1 VAERPAHFAGQYTA
15 QMNGQAIGLD
25 PVQVR
30 RAFERAAA
38 AGGDSAVLQR
48 EVERRMFERLD
59 YIRCRP
65 HRVLDSGCGVG
76 RGLKLLRRRY
86 PEADLFGVDFARGV
100 LREAKRNESLFER
113 ALRLVSGSRR
123 FHVCADFVRLPIRT
137 ASLDMVW
144 SNLALAWAGDPLAAL
159 REVSRVLI
167 PGGLLMFS
175 SYGPDTLKELKAAF
189 GAGSAARH
197 VHSFIDMHD
206 IGDMLVASGFAAP
219 VMDMEVITLTY
230 SEVASLLAD
239 IKASGATCAARD
251 RQRGLMGRRAWE
263 RMLASYERERR
274 EGRLPA
280 TIEVVY
286 GHAWKG
292 EQRTTVDG
300 RHIIKVELD
309 AKKSR

>member
-1 VAERPAHFAGQYTA
+1 MNA
-15 QMNGQAIGLD
+15 QVFGLD
-25 PVQVR
+25 PAQVR

-38 AGGDSAVLQR
+38 AGGDAAVLQR

-65 HRVLDSGCGVG
+65 HRVLDYGCGVG
-76 RGLKLLRRRY
+76 HGLKLLRRRY
-86 PEADLFGVDFARGV
+86 PKADLLGMDFAPGV
-100 LREAKRNESLFER
+100 LGEAKREESIFER
-113 ALRLVSGSRR
+113 ARRLVSGSGR
-123 FHVCADFVRLPIRT
+123 FHLCADFARLPLR
-137 ASLDMVW
+137 ASSVDMVW

-159 REVSRVLI
+159 REVHRALI
-167 PGGLLMFS
+167 AGGLLMFS

-206 IGDMLVASGFAAP
+206 LGDMLVASGFAAP

-230 SEVASLLAD
+230 SEVPALLRD
-239 IKASGATCAARD
+239 LKASGETCAARD
-251 RQRGLMGRRAWE
+251 RQRGLMGRGAWE
-263 RMLASYERERR
+263 HMLASYERMRK

-280 TIEVVY
+280 TIEVIY
-286 GHAWKG
+286 GHAWKS
-292 EQRTTVDG
+292 EPRTTVDG
-300 RHIIKVELD
+300 RQIIKVELD

>member
-1 VAERPAHFAGQYTA
+1 MSARAFS
-15 QMNGQAIGLD
+15 LD
-25 PVQVR
+25 PAQVR

-38 AGGDSAVLQR
+38 AGGDAAVLQR

-59 YIRCRP
+59 YIRLRP

-76 RGLKLLRRRY
+76 HGLKLLRRRY
-86 PEADLFGVDFARGV
+86 PEADFLGVDFAPGV
-100 LREAKRNESLFER
+100 LGEAKREESLFER
-113 ALRLVSGSRR
+113 ARRLVRRLVSGSGRSYL
-123 FHVCADFVRLPIRT
+123 CADFARLPLRA
-137 ASLDMVW
+137 ASVDMVW

-159 REVSRVLI
+159 REVHRVLI
-167 PGGLLMFS
+167 GGGLLMFS

-206 IGDMLVASGFAAP
+206 LGDMLVASGFAAP

-230 SEVASLLAD
+230 PEVPALLRD
-239 IKASGATCAARD
+239 LKASGETCAAHD
-251 RQRGLMGRRAWE
+251 RQRNLMGRRAWE
-263 RMLASYERERR
+263 RMLASYERERK

-280 TIEVVY
+280 TIEVIY

-292 EQRTTVDG
+292 EPRTTVDG
-300 RHIIKVELD
+300 RRIIEVELD

>member
-1 VAERPAHFAGQYTA
+1 MSARPFS
-15 QMNGQAIGLD
+15 LD
-25 PVQVR
+25 PAQVR

-38 AGGDSAVLQR
+38 AGGDAAVLQR

-59 YIRCRP
+59 YIRLRP

-76 RGLKLLRRRY
+76 HGLKLLRRRY
-86 PEADLFGVDFARGV
+86 PEADFLGVDFAPGV
-100 LREAKRNESLFER
+100 LGEAKREESLFER
-113 ALRLVSGSRR
+113 ARRLVRRLVSGSGRSYL
-123 FHVCADFVRLPIRT
+123 CADFARLPLRA
-137 ASLDMVW
+137 ASVDMVW

-159 REVSRVLI
+159 REVHRVLI
-167 PGGLLMFS
+167 AGGLLMFS

-206 IGDMLVASGFAAP
+206 LGDMLVASGFAAP

-230 SEVASLLAD
+230 SEVPALLRD
-239 IKASGATCAARD
+239 LKASGETYAARD

-263 RMLASYERERR
+263 RMLASYERERK

-280 TIEVVY
+280 TIEVIY
-286 GHAWKG
+286 GHAWKS
-292 EQRTTVDG
+292 EPRVTVDG
-300 RHIIKVELD
+300 RRIIEVELG
-309 AKKSR
+309 AKKSRPLVRPEPTRT

>member
-1 VAERPAHFAGQYTA
+1 MNA
-15 QMNGQAIGLD
+15 QAFGLD
-25 PVQVR
+25 PAQVR

-38 AGGDSAVLQR
+38 AGGDAAVLQR

-76 RGLKLLRRRY
+76 DGLKLLRRRY
-86 PEADLFGVDFARGV
+86 PEADLLGMDFAPGV
-100 LREAKRNESLFER
+100 LSEAKREESLFER
-113 ALRLVSGSRR
+113 ARRFVSGSGR
-123 FHVCADFVRLPIRT
+123 FHLCADFARLPLRAT
-137 ASLDMVW
+137 SVDMVW

-159 REVSRVLI
+159 REVHRVLI
-167 PGGLLMFS
+167 AGGLLMFS

-197 VHSFIDMHD
+197 VHSF
-206 IGDMLVASGFAAP
+206 GDMLVASGFAAP

-230 SEVASLLAD
+230 SEVPALLRD
-239 IKASGATCAARD
+239 LKASGETCAARD

-263 RMLASYERERR
+263 RMLASYERERK

-280 TIEVVY
+280 TIEVIY
-286 GHAWKG
+286 GHAWKS
-292 EQRTTVDG
+292 EPRTTIDG
-300 RHIIKVELD
+300 RRIIEVELEV
-309 AKKSR
+309 KKSRPLVRPEPAKT

>member
-1 VAERPAHFAGQYTA
+1 MSARAFS
-15 QMNGQAIGLD
+15 LD

-38 AGGDSAVLQR
+38 AGGDAAVLQR

-59 YIRCRP
+59 YIRVRP

-76 RGLKLLRRRY
+76 HGLKLLRRRY
-86 PEADLFGVDFARGV
+86 PEADFLGVDFAPGV
-100 LREAKRNESLFER
+100 LGEAKREESLFER
-113 ALRLVSGSRR
+113 ARRVVRRLVSGSGRSYL
-123 FHVCADFVRLPIRT
+123 CADFARLPLRA
-137 ASLDMVW
+137 ASVDMVW

-159 REVSRVLI
+159 REVHRVLI
-167 PGGLLMFS
+167 AGGLLMFS

-197 VHSFIDMHD
+197 VHSFVDMHD
-206 IGDMLVASGFAAP
+206 LGDMLVASGFAAP

-230 SEVASLLAD
+230 SEVPALLRD
-239 IKASGATCAARD
+239 LKASGETCAARD

-263 RMLASYERERR
+263 RMLASYERERK

-280 TIEVVY
+280 TIEVIY
-286 GHAWKG
+286 GHAWKS
-292 EQRTTVDG
+292 EPRTTIDG
-300 RHIIKVELD
+300 RRIIEVELEV
-309 AKKSR
+309 KKSRPLVRPEPAKT

>member
-1 VAERPAHFAGQYTA
+1 MSARAFS
-15 QMNGQAIGLD
+15 LD
-25 PVQVR
+25 PAQVR

-38 AGGDSAVLQR
+38 AGGDAAVLQR

-59 YIRCRP
+59 YIRLRP

-76 RGLKLLRRRY
+76 HGLKLLRRRY
-86 PEADLFGVDFARGV
+86 PEADFLGVDFAPGV
-100 LREAKRNESLFER
+100 LGEAKREESLFER
-113 ALRLVSGSRR
+113 ARRLVRRLVSGSGRSYL
-123 FHVCADFVRLPIRT
+123 CADFARLPLRA
-137 ASLDMVW
+137 ASVDMVW

-159 REVSRVLI
+159 REVHRVLI
-167 PGGLLMFS
+167 AGGLLMFS

-206 IGDMLVASGFAAP
+206 LGDMLVASGFAAP

-230 SEVASLLAD
+230 SEVPALLRD
-239 IKASGATCAARD
+239 LKASGETCAARD

-263 RMLASYERERR
+263 RMLASYERERK

-280 TIEVVY
+280 TIEVIY

-292 EQRTTVDG
+292 EPRTTVDG
-300 RHIIKVELD
+300 RRIIEVELE
-309 AKKSR
+309 AKKSRPLVRPEPTRT

>member
-1 VAERPAHFAGQYTA
+1 MSA
-15 QMNGQAIGLD
+15 QAFSLD
-25 PVQVR
+25 PAQVR

-38 AGGDSAVLQR
+38 AGGDAAVLQR

-59 YIRCRP
+59 YIRLRP

-76 RGLKLLRRRY
+76 HGLKLLRRRY
-86 PEADLFGVDFARGV
+86 PEADFLGVDFAPGV
-100 LREAKRNESLFER
+100 LGEAKREESLFER
-113 ALRLVSGSRR
+113 ARRLVRRLVSGSGRSYL
-123 FHVCADFVRLPIRT
+123 CADFARLPLRA
-137 ASLDMVW
+137 ASVDMVW

-159 REVSRVLI
+159 REVHRVLI
-167 PGGLLMFS
+167 GGGLLMFS

-197 VHSFIDMHD
+197 VHSFVDMHD
-206 IGDMLVASGFAAP
+206 LGDMLVASGFAAP

-230 SEVASLLAD
+230 SEVPALLRD
-239 IKASGATCAARD
+239 LKASGETCAAHD
-251 RQRGLMGRRAWE
+251 RQRGLMGRRAWG
-263 RMLASYERERR
+263 RMLASYERERK

-280 TIEVVY
+280 TIEVIY

-292 EQRTTVDG
+292 EPRTTVDG
-300 RHIIKVELD
+300 RRIIEVELD

>member
-1 VAERPAHFAGQYTA
+1 MSARAFS
-15 QMNGQAIGLD
+15 LD
-25 PVQVR
+25 PAQVR

-38 AGGDSAVLQR
+38 AGGDAAVLQR

-59 YIRCRP
+59 YIRLRP

-76 RGLKLLRRRY
+76 HGLKLLRRRY
-86 PEADLFGVDFARGV
+86 PEADFLGVDFAPGV
-100 LREAKRNESLFER
+100 LGEAKREESLFER
-113 ALRLVSGSRR
+113 ARRLVRRLVSGSGRSYL
-123 FHVCADFVRLPIRT
+123 CADFARLPLRA
-137 ASLDMVW
+137 ASVDMVW

-159 REVSRVLI
+159 REVHRVLVA
-167 PGGLLMFS
+167 GGLLMFS

-206 IGDMLVASGFAAP
+206 LGDMLVASGFAAP

-230 SEVASLLAD
+230 SEVPALLRD
-239 IKASGATCAARD
+239 LKASGETCAARD

-263 RMLASYERERR
+263 RMLASYERERK

-280 TIEVVY
+280 TIEVIY
-286 GHAWKG
+286 GHAWKS
-292 EQRTTVDG
+292 EPRTTVDG
-300 RHIIKVELD
+300 RRIIEVELEG
-309 AKKSR
+309 KKSRPLVRPEPTRT

>member
-1 VAERPAHFAGQYTA
+1 MSARAFS
-15 QMNGQAIGLD
+15 LD
-25 PVQVR
+25 PAQVR

-38 AGGDSAVLQR
+38 AGGDAAVLQR

-59 YIRCRP
+59 YIRLRP

-76 RGLKLLRRRY
+76 HGLKLLRRRY
-86 PEADLFGVDFARGV
+86 PEADFLGVDFAPGV
-100 LREAKRNESLFER
+100 LSEAKRGESLFER
-113 ALRLVSGSRR
+113 ARRLVRRLVSGSGRSYL
-123 FHVCADFVRLPIRT
+123 CADFARLPLRA
-137 ASLDMVW
+137 ASVDMVW

-159 REVSRVLI
+159 REVHRVLI
-167 PGGLLMFS
+167 GGGLLMLS

-206 IGDMLVASGFAAP
+206 LGDMLVASGFAAP

-230 SEVASLLAD
+230 SEVPALLRD
-239 IKASGATCAARD
+239 LKASGETYAARD

-263 RMLASYERERR
+263 RMLASYERERK

-280 TIEVVY
+280 TIEVIY

-292 EQRTTVDG
+292 EPRTTVDG
-300 RHIIKVELD
+300 RRIIEVELD